1 MPELNKLDFV
11 SGIKA
16 EKINDN
22 FNVVDTWIKN
32 ERRRI
37 GGYGLVEGF
46 QLSTDIN
53 NFTTTIGKGVFINN
67 LGEEKEIP
75 EKTFYCDVPEYTE
88 VIEELECPKDGVL
101 KLLDNPYSPS
111 EKKYM
116 KYIPPEL
123 GKYPNTDE
131 LYVYNKEDNMRVQI
145 LQISDKDIYINPMFW
160 IGKTICVKY
169 KKAGNRIDS
178 IVLMNNGTYR
188 YEKSVNSISPSHV
201 QIKDYE
207 NDFLI
212 GAIYWQITDEGIKTS
227 FYTNHRTYRTVYVD
241 EQNRLWLNGELY
253 VKQKGILFEE
263 PEVPEPNDM
272 WYDKDTNNL
281 YIYKMY
287 EGIYQW
293 IAVNDHST
301 MTIRDFFMFIPG
313 EKNYPLDSQTFI
325 FPEDRLDLHFVPDT
339 NALEIVIDNAP
350 LMADQFEEIKKEN
363 EGKVFLS
370 QGRGFKLKDPLDRD
384 TYVQVIV
391 NHQVKSNLNKET
403 FQRAAIF
410 VDENYMIYS
419 TNNVNK
425 IFETNEYYTA
435 GEDQLEVFLNGIRL
449 TPREDFI
456 EMKNQTDECTQEELD
471 ARKTVTRYF
480 KLTSNP
486 QLNAGDK
493 VTYKISKYVWN
504 YDQLSLLMGT
514 TLSDITELTN
524 KVNTNIAK
532 IEALNS
538 KLVDVTNELNQKIA
552 DTKNQIP
559 DKAQFIKKDDVI
571 TLDNLDNSIKEK
583 LIDNAVLTYE
593 MNTTMLQ
600 TIQSLSTEDFIQVFY
615 MSTDETRVLI
625 RNTDYTIN
633 NVSGGISIDLNPSLI
648 NRNATLY
655 INAIKKGVD

>member
-1 MPELNKLDFV
+1 
-11 SGIKA
+11 
-16 EKINDN
+16 
-22 FNVVDTWIKN
+22 
-32 ERRRI
+32 
-37 GGYGLVEGF
+37 
-46 QLSTDIN
+46 
-53 NFTTTIGKGVFINN
+53 
-67 LGEEKEIP
+67 
-75 EKTFYCDVPEYTE
+75 
-88 VIEELECPKDGVL
+88 
-101 KLLDNPYSPS
+101 
-111 EKKYM
+111 
-116 KYIPPEL
+116 
-123 GKYPNTDE
+123 
-131 LYVYNKEDNMRVQI
+131 
-145 LQISDKDIYINPMFW
+145 
-160 IGKTICVKY
+160 
-169 KKAGNRIDS
+169 
-178 IVLMNNGTYR
+178 
-188 YEKSVNSISPSHV
+188 
-201 QIKDYE
+201 
-207 NDFLI
+207 
-212 GAIYWQITDEGIKTS
+212 
-227 FYTNHRTYRTVYVD
+227 
-241 EQNRLWLNGELY
+241 
-253 VKQKGILFEE
+253 
-263 PEVPEPNDM
+263 
-272 WYDKDTNNL
+272 
-281 YIYKMY
+281 
-287 EGIYQW
+287 
-293 IAVNDHST
+293 
-301 MTIRDFFMFIPG
+301 
-313 EKNYPLDSQTFI
+313 
-325 FPEDRLDLHFVPDT
+325 
-339 NALEIVIDNAP
+339 
-350 LMADQFEEIKKEN
+350 
-363 EGKVFLS
+363 
-370 QGRGFKLKDPLDRD
+370 
-384 TYVQVIV
+384 
-391 NHQVKSNLNKET
+391 
-403 FQRAAIF
+403 
-410 VDENYMIYS
+410 MIYS

-600 TIQSLSTEDFIQVFY
+600 TIQSLSAEDFIQVFY